1 MNHDCLGWYPY
12 VKSWMEANYSS
23 SEIIPHKRY
32 YEYILHLFKNTVDD
46 TLDKLKK
53 QCKEP
58 IPTVGIQLATNI
70 CNILETYLTKAVFKM
85 PENVEKNKTRL
96 SNIFVYAF
104 IWGMGGALDSDSHI
118 QVSPEK
124 FSLSQLRFH

>member
-1 MNHDCLGWYPY
+1 M
-12 VKSWMEANYSS
+12 
-23 SEIIPHKRY
+23 
-32 YEYILHLFKNTVDD
+32 DD

-118 QVSPEK
+118 QVNPFMELFPLI
-124 FSLSQLRFH
+124 FSLVRHYCEGYV